1 MDSNSLSVVILAI
14 LAGPMVLF
22 NKSSG
27 VVVKVSLRGR
37 KFDGGAGI
45 KGPINWG
52 GRCTSSKFKV
62 GQKQACR
69 ESHWTD
75 LRLPNELITLE

>member
-52 GRCTSSKFKV
+52 GRCRKGTSSKFKV
-62 GQKQACR
+62 GQKQSLSRIPLDGPAP
-69 ESHWTD
+69 SK
-75 LRLPNELITLE
+75 